1 MAEAKGTPIFRNMI
15 ADYLDVGT
23 ATTPDVRLMNVFE
36 TVDESPNAQTVDKHY
51 TSDKSSSTIT
61 TGYQTQFPITGD
73 RYKDN
78 VVTDFITKIAEEQ
91 LLGVQAL
98 FYRVNLFR
106 PIEGKQNTYYARKFT
121 VEFAIDTLGGA
132 GGEIATI
139 EGNMN
144 AQGDVIVGEFNTQTK
159 EFIADGETPEP

>member
-1 MAEAKGTPIFRNMI
+1 MAEAKGTPIFRNML